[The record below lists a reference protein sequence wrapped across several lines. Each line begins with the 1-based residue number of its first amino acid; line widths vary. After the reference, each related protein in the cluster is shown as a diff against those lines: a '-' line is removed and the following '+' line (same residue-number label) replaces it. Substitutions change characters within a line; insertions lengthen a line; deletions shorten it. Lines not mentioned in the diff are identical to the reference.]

1 MDNSCLEDNNLIVM
15 ERKTDRISLTCPR
28 VSGQELKFVQE
39 AFDTNWVVPLGPN
52 VNGFEEDLTK
62 YVNKTEE
69 EGVELTRSVAALA
82 SGEAAVHL
90 ALVAIGVGRGDEVIC
105 QSFAICASADAVS
118 SMGATPVSVDSEKD
132 SWNMDPELLE
142 EAIRDRI
149 TEKGKAPKA
158 IIVGAICGMPYQ
170 VDKIMEIAERYEIP
184 VIEDTAKALGSLW
197 KGQKLGTFGEY
208 GVYSFSGS
216 NIITTSEGGAIICRT
231 KESRDRILW
240 YATQARE
247 SYPYYQ
253 HEAIGYN
260 YRLSNVSAGIG
271 RGQMLVL
278 DENLA
283 HHRKL
288 AALYE
293 DTLKDIKGIT
303 FHKNPD
309 ECFESNYWLNVIT
322 IDPALRMKGQEEA
335 FKNVEPADLGSLP
348 NANVEAM
355 RKGLDAMNIETRP
368 LWLPIHK
375 QPLYLKKPACV
386 NGVAESLYKTGLCLP
401 SGADVTPQDVKYIV
415 EVLSSLII
423 TE

>member
-1 MDNSCLEDNNLIVM
+1 MKRKV
-15 ERKTDRISLTCPR
+15 ERILLTSPYM
-28 VSGQELKFVQE
+28 SGQELKFVQE

-62 YVNKTEE
+62 FVNKTEAGE
-69 EGVELTRSVAALA
+69 DLGRSVAALA
-82 SGEAAVHL
+82 SGEAAIHL
-90 ALVAIGVGRGDEVIC
+90 ALVAIGVVRGDEVIC
-105 QSFAICASADAVS
+105 QSFSICANADAVS
-118 SMGATPVSVDSEKD
+118 SLGATPVFVDSEKE

-149 TEKGKAPKA
+149 AKKGKAPKA
-158 IIVGAICGMPYQ
+158 IIVGAVCGMPYQ

-184 VIEDTAKALGSLW
+184 VIEETGKALGSLW
-197 KGQKLGTFGEY
+197 KGRKLGTFGEY
-208 GVYSFSGS
+208 GIYAFSGS
-216 NIITTSEGGAIICRT
+216 NIITTSEGGAIVCRT

-271 RGQMLVL
+271 RGQMLGL
-278 DENLA
+278 EENLA

-293 DTLKDIKGIT
+293 EALKDVKGIT
-303 FHKNPD
+303 FRKNPD
-309 ECFESNYWLNVIT
+309 DRFDSNYWLNVIT
-322 IDPALRMKGQEEA
+322 IDSEVHVKGQEEA
-335 FKNVEPADLGSLP
+335 FKDVDSADLEFLP
-348 NANVEAM
+348 NANVEAL
-355 RKGLDAMNIETRP
+355 RKGLDDMNIESRP
-368 LWLPIHK
+368 LWLPIHR
-375 QPLYLKKPACV
+375 QPLYQKNPAYM
-386 NGVAESLYKTGLCLP
+386 NGVAEMLYKTCLCLP

-415 EVLSSLII
+415 EAIKQQTL
-423 TE
+423 

>member
-1 MDNSCLEDNNLIVM
+1 MN
-15 ERKTDRISLTCPR
+15 RIHLFSPYM
-28 VSGQELKFVQE
+28 SGQELKFVQE

-62 YVNKTEE
+62 FVNKTEAGE
-69 EGVELTRSVAALA
+69 DLGRSVAALA
-82 SGEAAVHL
+82 SGEAAIHL

-105 QSFAICASADAVS
+105 QTFAVCASADAVS
-118 SMGATPVSVDSEKD
+118 SLGATPVFVDSEKE

-142 EAIRDRI
+142 EAIRNRI
-149 TEKGKAPKA
+149 AEKGKAPKA
-158 IIVGAICGMPYQ
+158 IIVGAVCGMPYQ
-170 VDKIMEIAERYEIP
+170 VDKIMEIAERYKIP
-184 VIEDTAKALGSLW
+184 VIEDTANALGSLW
-197 KGQKLGTFGEY
+197 KGQKLGTFGEF
-208 GVYSFSGS
+208 GIYSFSGS
-216 NIITTSEGGAIICRT
+216 NIITTSEGGAIVCRT

-271 RGQMLVL
+271 RGQKLGL

-283 HHRKL
+283 LHRKL

-293 DTLKDIKGIT
+293 EAFKDVKGIT

-309 ECFESNYWLNVIT
+309 ERYDSNYWLNVIT
-322 IDPALRMKGQEEA
+322 IDPEVRVKGQEEA
-335 FKNVEPADLGSLP
+335 FKDVESADLEYLP

-355 RKGLDAMNIETRP
+355 RKGLDDLNIESRP
-368 LWLPIHK
+368 LWLPLHR
-375 QPLYLKKPACV
+375 QPLYQKNQAYM
-386 NGVAESLYKTGLCLP
+386 NGVAESLYKTCLCLP
-401 SGADVTPQDVKYIV
+401 SGADVTEEDVKYIV
-415 EVLSSLII
+415 EAIKLQTL
-423 TE
+423 

>member
-1 MDNSCLEDNNLIVM
+1 M
-15 ERKTDRISLTCPR
+15 KRIHLFCPR
-28 VSGQELKFVQE
+28 LSGQELKFVQE

-69 EGVELTRSVAALA
+69 GGVELTRSVAALA

-118 SMGATPVSVDSEKD
+118 SLGATPVFVDSEKS

-142 EAIRDRI
+142 EAIHDRI
-149 TEKGKAPKA
+149 ERKGKAPKA

-170 VDKIMEIAERYEIP
+170 VDKIMEIAERYEIS

-216 NIITTSEGGAIICRT
+216 NIITTSEGGAIVCRS

-293 DTLKDIKGIT
+293 DALKDIKGIT

-309 ECFESNYWLNVIT
+309 ERYDSNYWLNVIT
-322 IDPALRMKGQEEA
+322 IDPELRVKGQEEA
-335 FKNVEPADLGSLP
+335 FKDVDPADLDSLP

-355 RKGLDAMNIETRP
+355 RLGLDAMNIESRP

-375 QPLYLKKPACV
+375 QPLYLKKPAYV
-386 NGVAESLYKTGLCLP
+386 NGVAEMLYKTGLCLP
-401 SGADVTPQDVKYIV
+401 SGYDVTSTDVKYIV